1 MENDIIYRRDAINA
15 MIKDKILK
23 GVPLITNTAERDFEV
38 FNSACDRHAK
48 IIEGLPSAQ
57 PNLDEW
63 CRDCK
68 EYDKEKH
75 CCPRWNRVIRQTV
88 EDLKAEAQPER
99 KEGAWVLREDLYGS
113 TEAKCSEC
121 GFEML
126 VNEEGN
132 GLHEV
137 SDLHYCPNCGADM
150 RGDDHAD

>member
-1 MENDIIYRRDAINA
+1 MSDDLISRETAIKA
-15 MIKDKILK
+15 VAELQGRAASKSELK
-23 GVPLITNTAERDFEV
+23 GISKAWKRIK
-38 FNSACDRHAK
+38 A
-48 IIEGLPSAQ
+48 LPSAQ

-68 EYDKEKH
+68 EYDKERH
-75 CCPRWNRVIRQTV
+75 SCPRWNRVIRHTV
-88 EDLKAEAQPER
+88 EDIKAEQPER

-150 RGDDHAD
+150 RGDDHGTD